1 MVALL
6 IDVGGLEHLTVVS
19 LQSGTMTLSHFPMP
33 NGSSEQMEIWI
44 GCSLSFD
51 SFGKVFHFPSKHP
64 ISMLAMLAF
73 SAGLFLKSK

>member
-19 LQSGTMTLSHFPMP
+19 LQSGTMTLSHFAMP
-33 NGSSEQMEIWI
+33 NISSEQMETWM
-44 GCSLSFD
+44 GWLSSFD
-51 SFGKVFHFPSKHP
+51 CLAIVFHLPSKHP